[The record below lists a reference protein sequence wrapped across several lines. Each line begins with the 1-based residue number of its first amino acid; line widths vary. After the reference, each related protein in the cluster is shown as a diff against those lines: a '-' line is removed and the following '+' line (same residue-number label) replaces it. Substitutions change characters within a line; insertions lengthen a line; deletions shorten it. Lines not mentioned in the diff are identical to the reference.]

1 MNAQHLHCVT
11 GAFGYSG
18 RYIAERLLARG
29 KQVMTLTASPNRA
42 NPFGGAVRACP
53 FNFEDEDALVRS
65 LEEVKVL
72 YNTYWIRFNHSMF
85 QQADAVCNTKVMF
98 RAAKRAGVQRIVHVS
113 ITNPSEDS
121 PLEYFS
127 GKAELERALQ
137 ECGVPHTILRPA
149 VLFGGEDI
157 LLNNIA
163 WALRKFPIFG
173 VFGDG
178 QYRLQP
184 IHVEDFADLGVAS
197 GEASNNEII
206 NAIGP
211 ESFTYRELVEAI
223 GTAIGVKRPLVA
235 LPPWAGYLAGSI
247 IGLIQNDVF
256 ITRQEIAG
264 LMADLLHVDAPAA
277 GTTRLTDWA
286 RHNADQLG
294 RQYHSEIARRRDRSL
309 GYAG

>member
-1 MNAQHLHCVT
+1 MSSKELHCVT

-18 RYIAERLLARG
+18 RYIAQRLLARG
-29 KQVMTLTASPNRA
+29 KEVMTLTASPKRA

-53 FNFEDEDALVRS
+53 FNFEDEDALAKS
-65 LEEVKVL
+65 LEKVEVL
-72 YNTYWIRFNHSMF
+72 YNTYWVRFNHRLF
-85 QQADAVCNTKVMF
+85 QQADAVHNTKVMF

-113 ITNPSEDS
+113 ITNPSADS

-184 IHVEDFADLGVAS
+184 VHVEDFADLAVAS
-197 GEASNNEII
+197 GEASNNEVI
-206 NAIGP
+206 NVIGP
-211 ESFTYRELVEAI
+211 ECFTYRELVQAI
-223 GTAIGVKRPLVA
+223 GAAIGVKRPLLS
-235 LPPWAGYLAGSI
+235 LPPWAGYMAGTI
-247 IGLIQNDVF
+247 IGRMQNDVF
-256 ITRQEIAG
+256 ITREEIAG

-286 RHNADQLG
+286 QENAEELGQRYHN
-294 RQYHSEIARRRDRSL
+294 EIARRRDRTFD
-309 GYAG
+309 YTR